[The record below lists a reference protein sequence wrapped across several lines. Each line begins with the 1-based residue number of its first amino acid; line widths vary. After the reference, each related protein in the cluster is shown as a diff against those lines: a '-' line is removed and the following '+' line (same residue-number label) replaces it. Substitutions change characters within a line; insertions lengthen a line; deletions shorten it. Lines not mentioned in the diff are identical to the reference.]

1 MDYYNIFND
10 NISDKLF
17 MKSNFISGIN
27 IVFFLALSIQVP
39 VYAQQSSGEAD
50 KKVIDNFETYETGTI
65 ADRWKYITKS
75 GDELPVSEA
84 LEEGERFHVM
94 QEDGNKY
101 LRVETQN
108 ESIRLSQVNG
118 STINWN
124 IQQYPY
130 LKWKW
135 RAQYLPQGASE
146 KDKND
151 SGGAIYVTFG
161 TDWLGRPKSI
171 KYTYS
176 SSLPVGTKVG
186 FGSLTVIVAS
196 SAAEGSVG
204 DWKTVERDLLDDY
217 EDVFGGFLKKG
228 TPPDRPLSITIW
240 GDSDSTN
247 DSSKVDFDD
256 IMLLKE
262 PSM

>member
-1 MDYYNIFND
+1 M
-10 NISDKLF
+10 
-17 MKSNFISGIN
+17 
-27 IVFFLALSIQVP
+27 LSIQLMDTKLSLGSIGIIIGLLFTHMP
-39 VYAQQSSGEAD
+39 VNAQQVSD
-50 KKVIDNFETYETGTI
+50 DTVDRIIIDNFEAYETGSI
-65 ADRWKYITKS
+65 ADSWKYITNS
-75 GDELPVSEA
+75 GDELPVKEA

-94 QEDGNKY
+94 EEEGNKY

-118 STINWN
+118 TAYDWN

-130 LKWKW
+130 LNWKW
-135 RAQYLPQGASE
+135 RALHLPEGASE

-186 FGSLTVIVAS
+186 FGSLTVIVVS
-196 SAAEGSVG
+196 SALEGSVG
-204 DWKTVERDLLDDY
+204 NWKTVERDLLEDY

-256 IMLLKE
+256 IMLFPESTK
-262 PSM
+262 

>member
-1 MDYYNIFND
+1 MINHLFYKFSTGKVITQATAFSLLFLFTFVPTKGQQTENGAD
-10 NISDKLF
+10 NRI
-17 MKSNFISGIN
+17 I
-27 IVFFLALSIQVP
+27 
-39 VYAQQSSGEAD
+39 
-50 KKVIDNFETYETGTI
+50 IDNFESYETGTI
-65 ADRWKYITKS
+65 ADQWKYITKS
-75 GDELPVSEA
+75 GDELPVMDA

-94 QEDGNKY
+94 EENGNKY
-101 LRVETQN
+101 LRVETKN
-108 ESIRLSQVNG
+108 ESIRLSKVNG
-118 STINWN
+118 NAFNWN

-130 LKWKW
+130 LKWRW
-135 RAQYLPQGASE
+135 RALHLPEGASE

-151 SGGAIYVTFG
+151 SGGAIYVTFD

-176 SSLPVGTKVG
+176 SSLPVGTRVG

-196 SAAEGSVG
+196 SALEGSVG
-204 DWKTVERDLLDDY
+204 SWKSVERDLLEDY

-240 GDSDSTN
+240 GDSDSVN

-256 IMLLKE
+256 IVLLPE
-262 PSM
+262 SSL

>member
-1 MDYYNIFND
+1 MNQLLYKASSYIFITAFVVPLLFTCLPANAQKTDNNND
-10 NISDKLF
+10 NRI
-17 MKSNFISGIN
+17 I
-27 IVFFLALSIQVP
+27 
-39 VYAQQSSGEAD
+39 
-50 KKVIDNFETYETGTI
+50 IDNFESYETGAI
-65 ADRWKYITKS
+65 ADQWKYITKS
-75 GDELPVSEA
+75 GDKLPVEEA
-84 LEEGERFHVM
+84 LEEGEQFHVM
-94 QEDGNKY
+94 DENGNQY

-118 STINWN
+118 DAFNWN
-124 IQQYPY
+124 IQKQPY
-130 LKWKW
+130 LKWRW
-135 RAQYLPQGASE
+135 RALHLPEGASE

-176 SSLPVGTKVG
+176 SSLPVGTRVD

-196 SAAEGSVG
+196 SAIEGSVG
-204 DWKTVERDLLDDY
+204 NWMSVERDLLEDY

-240 GDSDSTN
+240 GDSDSVK
-247 DSSKVDFDD
+247 DSSIVDFDD
-256 IMLLKE
+256 IMLLPK
-262 PSM
+262 PSL

>member
-1 MDYYNIFND
+1 MLRTQ
-10 NISDKLF
+10 STK
-17 MKSNFISGIN
+17 KIN
-27 IVFFLALSIQVP
+27 ILSFIAIVTGLLVAQNP
-39 VYAQQSSGEAD
+39 VNAQQSSGD
-50 KKVIDNFETYETGTI
+50 SGNRIVIDNFETYESGTI
-65 ADRWKYITKS
+65 ADQWKYITKS
-75 GDELPVSEA
+75 GDELPVREA

-94 QEDGNKY
+94 KEGDNKY

-118 STINWN
+118 TAYDWN

-135 RAQYLPQGASE
+135 RALLLPEGASE

-176 SSLPVGTKVG
+176 SSLPVGTRVG

-196 SAAEGSVG
+196 SAVEGPVG
-204 DWKTVERDLLDDY
+204 DWKTVERDLLEDY

-256 IMLLKE
+256 IILLPEATK
-262 PSM
+262 

>member
-1 MDYYNIFND
+1 MDT
-10 NISDKLF
+10 KL
-17 MKSNFISGIN
+17 SLGSIGI
-27 IVFFLALSIQVP
+27 IIGLLFAHMP
-39 VYAQQSSGEAD
+39 VNAQQVSD
-50 KKVIDNFETYETGTI
+50 DTVNRIIIDNFEAYETGSI
-65 ADRWKYITKS
+65 ADSWKYITNS
-75 GDELPVSEA
+75 GDELPVKEA

-94 QEDGNKY
+94 EEEGNKY

-118 STINWN
+118 TAYDWN

-130 LKWKW
+130 LNWKW
-135 RAQYLPQGASE
+135 RALHLPEGASE

-186 FGSLTVIVAS
+186 FGSLTVIVVS
-196 SAAEGSVG
+196 SALEGSVG
-204 DWKTVERDLLDDY
+204 NWKTVERDLLEDY

-256 IMLLKE
+256 IMLFPEATK
-262 PSM
+262 

>member
-1 MDYYNIFND
+1 M
-10 NISDKLF
+10 
-17 MKSNFISGIN
+17 
-27 IVFFLALSIQVP
+27 LSIQYLKKKLCLGTLVLIGGIFLTHFP
-39 VYAQQSSGEAD
+39 ANAQQAANDAGN
-50 KKVIDNFETYETGTI
+50 KIIIDNFESYPTGTI
-65 ADRWKYITKS
+65 ADKWKYITKS
-75 GDELPVSEA
+75 GDELAVVEA
-84 LEEGERFHVM
+84 LEKGERFHVM
-94 QEDGNKY
+94 EEEGNKY

-118 STINWN
+118 NAFNWN
-124 IQQYPY
+124 IQEHPY

-135 RAQYLPQGASE
+135 RALHLPEGASE

-176 SSLPVGTKVG
+176 SSLPVGTRVG

-196 SAAEGSVG
+196 SAVEGYVG
-204 DWKTVERDLLDDY
+204 DWKTVERDLLEDY

-228 TPPDRPLSITIW
+228 TPPDRPLSVTIW

-256 IMLLKE
+256 IILLPE
-262 PSM
+262 PTK

>member
-1 MDYYNIFND
+1 
-10 NISDKLF
+10 
-17 MKSNFISGIN
+17 MKSKFIPS
-27 IVFFLALSIQVP
+27 VAAVALALLLLQP
-39 VYAQQSSGEAD
+39 TVYAQQATD
-50 KKVIDNFETYETGTI
+50 ATNKKVIDNFESYETGTI
-65 ADRWKYITKS
+65 ADSWRYITKS
-75 GDELPVSEA
+75 GDELTVSEA

-94 QEDGNKY
+94 EEEGNKY

-108 ESIRLSQVNG
+108 ESIRLSKVNG
-118 STINWN
+118 SAIDWN
-124 IQQYPY
+124 IQRYPY

-135 RAQYLPQGASE
+135 RAQHLPEGASE

-196 SAAEGSVG
+196 SALGG
-204 DWKTVERDLLDDY
+204 PIGNWKTVERDLLDDY

-256 IMLLKE
+256 IVLLQE
-262 PSM
+262 PSL